1 MRDDEKTKGAATGSD
16 PSPGGAPGGT
26 PAGGAGGAS
35 REPPRDHRLRPIL
48 ESAVGDMVRRGIEAG
63 WDRLSKGERGAA
75 LRSALGDLK
84 VPKEIASYVA
94 AQLDDT
100 KNAILKVVSKE
111 IRQFLETSHFA
122 DELARILTTLQFEI
136 STTVRFVPN
145 AEGKTPRPKISS
157 QARMRRRTDKE

>member
-1 MRDDEKTKGAATGSD
+1 MREDDKTKGPT
-16 PSPGGAPGGT
+16 PGGD
-26 PAGGAGGAS
+26 PAGGTGEPS
-35 REPPRDHRLRPIL
+35 RAEPREGRLRPIL

-75 LRSALGDLK
+75 LRSAIGDLK

-94 AQLDDT
+94 SQLDDT

-111 IRQFLETSHFA
+111 IREFLETSHFA

-145 AEGKTPRPKISS
+145 GEGKVPRPKISGHT
-157 QARMRRRTDKE
+157 RLRRRTDKE